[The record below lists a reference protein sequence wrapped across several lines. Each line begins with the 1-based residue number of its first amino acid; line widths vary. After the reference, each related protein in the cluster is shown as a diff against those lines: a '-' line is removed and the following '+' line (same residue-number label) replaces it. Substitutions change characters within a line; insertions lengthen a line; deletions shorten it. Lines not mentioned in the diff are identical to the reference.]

1 MSLRK
6 SLAAVAAATLVG
18 VLAAGVGIAGAEP
31 LMTVDPTVAE
41 VGSAVT
47 VSGTECSWLPD
58 VGVPAVPGDVS
69 VVIAGELVGQTA
81 AGVDGTWSVEVT
93 APAEPGGYQVVASC
107 DLYQGAFDYPAQD
120 LQVTATT
127 PEPVPPTATLGEVT
141 RQGCEVSIPVTT
153 TGTGPFVLTVWDDG
167 DVVDDMTWDPGTGPT
182 TTVLNWVITA
192 PAGEQSPGV
201 GLYVTVT
208 FDGEQLELA
217 DIDPF
222 EYPAS
227 VAQACGEAGG
237 MSVVLLD
244 YADSVT
250 SGGTVEVVASGFW
263 PGEQVTVDLH
273 SDPVQLATLTADANG
288 TVSGS
293 LVIPAST
300 PPGDHTLVLTG
311 VLSLLTTQIGVVV
324 AAQGVPDPTQ
334 PGVTVTAAATETATE
349 TQTETATATATATQT
364 ATQTATAAATAT
376 ASPAATVTAT
386 EDGAVGGGGTWTAS
400 SPFATVAATSNGPA
414 LASTGTDATRMS
426 FVGLGLLLAGG
437 AFLMVGRRRHTAG
450 HRH

>member
-1 MSLRK
+1 MSTGRGRWGLRHRQ
-6 SLAAVAAATLVG
+6 SRAAIRSSPAA
-18 VLAAGVGIAGAEP
+18 I
-31 LMTVDPTVAE
+31 
-41 VGSAVT
+41 
-47 VSGTECSWLPD
+47 C
-58 VGVPAVPGDVS
+58 
-69 VVIAGELVGQTA
+69 
-81 AGVDGTWSVEVT
+81 
-93 APAEPGGYQVVASC
+93 
-107 DLYQGAFDYPAQD
+107 YQGAFDYPTQD

-237 MSVVLLD
+237 MSVVLVD

-250 SGGTVEVVASGFW
+250 SGGTVEVEASGFW

-334 PGVTVTAAATETATE
+334 PGVTVTAAATETETE
-349 TQTETATATATATQT
+349 TETATRPRPRPQPKPRPRPQPRLRRRPQPQPHIRLRLSPQPRTGLLMAAAPGPPRARSRRWQQPATARPWLP
-364 ATQTATAAATAT
+364 
-376 ASPAATVTAT
+376 PAPTPP
-386 EDGAVGGGGTWTAS
+386 G
-400 SPFATVAATSNGPA
+400 
-414 LASTGTDATRMS
+414 
-426 FVGLGLLLAGG
+426 
-437 AFLMVGRRRHTAG
+437 
-450 HRH
+450 